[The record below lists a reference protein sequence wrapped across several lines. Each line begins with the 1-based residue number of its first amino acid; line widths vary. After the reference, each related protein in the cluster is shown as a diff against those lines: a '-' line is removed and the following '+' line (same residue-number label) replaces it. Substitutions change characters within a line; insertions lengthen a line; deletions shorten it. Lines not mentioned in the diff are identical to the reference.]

1 MFRSGVYRL
10 HHMCSTGSCST
21 PIRLCLSY
29 SQYSALRINGE
40 GQERK
45 RRPTLVGQHVD
56 LIILWVE
63 PGDVA
68 LLEIGRRSNLLGV
81 MKRCKVVCLDFALE
95 YFNDSVR
102 IAVVVNG
109 GPEK

>member
-21 PIRLCLSY
+21 QTRLCLSY
-29 SQYSALRINGE
+29 SQYPACAETEN
-40 GQERK
+40 K
-45 RRPTLVGQHVD
+45 RRLTLVGQHVD

-68 LLEIGRRSNLLGV
+68 LLKIGRRSNLLGV
-81 MKRCKVVCLDFALE
+81 MKRCKVVRLDFAVE
-95 YFNDSVR
+95 HFNDRVR
-102 IAVVVNG
+102 MGVAVNG